1 VLKEWFH
8 DRDIRGWTIGSIS
21 FTVHKNSI
29 LNLEPTMSALS
40 PRLSGDLPACLA
52 SAAVW
57 RGDALGRPVTAS
69 LPSGFAALDAAL
81 PGGGWPGF
89 GLTELLMMPAGA
101 LEFRLL
107 GPALGRVCA
116 AGRCV
121 ALVGPPQ
128 GPHLPGL
135 LPHGILARQLV
146 WVRAETVAERL
157 WATEQLIKAGSCGA
171 VVAWLPRVRSAQ
183 LRRLQV
189 LASAHEGPVWLCR
202 PADAARESSAAPLR
216 LLARPGDDWALQVDV
231 LKRKGPPL
239 ERTLQLPSVPAGL
252 SAVLPPRLLE
262 AGHFPVPREAD
273 HAVVRAPTAEHRRPA
288 VSH

>member
-1 VLKEWFH
+1 
-8 DRDIRGWTIGSIS
+8 
-21 FTVHKNSI
+21 
-29 LNLEPTMSALS
+29 MSALS
-40 PRLSGDLPACLA
+40 LRLPGDLPACLA
-52 SAAVW
+52 SAAIW

-89 GLTELLMMPAGA
+89 GLTELLLTLAGA

-116 AGRCV
+116 TGRSV
-121 ALVGPPQ
+121 ALVGPPHR
-128 GPHLPGL
+128 PHLPGL
-135 LPHGILARQLV
+135 LPHGISARQLV
-146 WVRAETVAERL
+146 WVQADTVAERL
-157 WATEQLIKAGSCGA
+157 WATEQLIRAGSCGA
-171 VVAWLPRVRSAQ
+171 IVAWLPWVRSAQ

-189 LASAHEGPVWLCR
+189 LASAHEGLVWLCR
-202 PADAARESSAAPLR
+202 PAAAARESSAAPLR
-216 LLARPGDDWALQVDV
+216 LLARPGDDWAMQVDV

-239 ERTLQLPSVPAGL
+239 ERTLHLPSMPAGL
-252 SAVLPPRLLE
+252 SAVLPPRLLDL
-262 AGHFPVPREAD
+262 GPSSVPREAD

>member
-1 VLKEWFH
+1 
-8 DRDIRGWTIGSIS
+8 
-21 FTVHKNSI
+21 
-29 LNLEPTMSALS
+29 MSALS
-40 PRLSGDLPACLA
+40 LRLSGDLPACLA

-57 RGDALGRPVTAS
+57 RGDALGQTVTATQ
-69 LPSGFAALDAAL
+69 PSGFGALDAAL

-89 GLTELLMMPAGA
+89 GLTELLLTPAGA

-116 AGRCV
+116 GGACV
-121 ALVGPPQ
+121 ALVGAPLR
-128 GPHLPGL
+128 PHLPGL
-135 LPHGILARQLV
+135 LPHGITARQLV
-146 WVRAETVAERL
+146 WVQAETAAERL

-171 VVAWLPRVRSAQ
+171 VVAWLPQARPAQ

-202 PADAARESSAAPLR
+202 PAAAARESSAAPLR
-216 LLARPGDDWALQVDV
+216 LLARPGTGWALSVDV

-239 ERTLQLPSVPAGL
+239 ERTLHLSAVPAGL
-252 SAVLPPRLLE
+252 SAALPSRLLE
-262 AGHFPVPREAD
+262 AGHWPAFPVPREAD

-288 VSH
+288 VPH